1 MKFTAKEKYALESA
15 LDGYIKGLLRDIQ
28 KWSNDVAVEAC
39 KVIGVGRISHGKNK
53 IIIRLMSAESVL
65 DRLRGWLKPT
75 GRFIRDGRGN
85 RHRGKE
91 IPLPMICK

>member
-39 KVIGVGRISHGKNK
+39 KE
-53 IIIRLMSAESVL
+53 LLASAESAME
-65 DRLRGWLKPT
+65 K
-75 GRFIRDGRGN
+75 I
-85 RHRGKE
+85 KS
-91 IPLPMICK
+91 